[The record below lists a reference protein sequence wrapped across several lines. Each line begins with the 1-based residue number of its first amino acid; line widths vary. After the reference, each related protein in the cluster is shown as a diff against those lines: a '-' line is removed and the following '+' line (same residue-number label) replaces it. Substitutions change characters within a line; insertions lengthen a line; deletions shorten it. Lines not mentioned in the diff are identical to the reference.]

1 MEKQLEQP
9 YQRPGNRGR
18 TFIPA
23 TVFSFGLLLACSTLS
38 ASPHQQSL
46 KVTAAADFDSNAEML
61 ETDEKAVWRA
71 IFTPDYKF
79 RWVQAENEL
88 LAQARLNIE
97 RSSDTQL
104 SVDRED
110 PLLSLQWTAADPKGE
125 LRLEGS
131 FEESSTRVSEF
142 EDTGQVFT
150 DDTRTEWALD
160 AGWDRSLTVR
170 TQLGFSAGYSDV
182 SYDGDSFTD
191 FVLVNTALQ
200 LTYLASERSTPY
212 IQLTASRYE
221 PDDPKKPERPKEDVS
236 KRYGLTAGVS
246 WQLNSIVET
255 EIHVGASQIDKD
267 NRTTDPVGGASLKFT
282 GERLRTR
289 LEYKRSVAASGSGG
303 FIKADNA
310 RGSVSYAYSAV
321 TNFGSSVSWR
331 KNLDPDPVFGNEN
344 GDENENENTT
354 AELWADRKL
363 AERWY
368 VRASWQFKQQ
378 KSEFDSEAHIVNVSM
393 RYDLPEF

>member
-1 MEKQLEQP
+1 MEKQLQLP
-9 YQRPGNRGR
+9 R

-38 ASPHQQSL
+38 ASPYQQSL
-46 KVTAAADFDSNAEML
+46 KVTAAADVDSNPEML
-61 ETDEKAVWRA
+61 ETDEKTVWRA
-71 IFTPDYKF
+71 IFTPEYQF

-104 SVDRED
+104 SGDRED

-125 LRLEGS
+125 LRLKGS
-131 FEESSTRVSEF
+131 FEERSTRVSEF

-150 DDTRTEWALD
+150 DNTKTEWALD
-160 AGWDRSLTVR
+160 AGWDRSLTAR

-191 FVLVNTALQ
+191 FVLANTALQ
-200 LTYLASERSTPY
+200 VTYLASETSTPY

-236 KRYGLTAGVS
+236 KNYGLTAGVS
-246 WQLNSIVET
+246 WRLNSIVET
-255 EIHVGASQIDKD
+255 EIHVGASLIDRD
-267 NRTTDPVGGASLKFT
+267 NISTSDPVGGASLKFT
-282 GERLRTR
+282 GERLSASLGYERVVT
-289 LEYKRSVAASGSGG
+289 ASGSGG
-303 FIKADNA
+303 FIKADTA
-310 RGSVSYAYSAV
+310 QGSVSYAYSLV
-321 TNFGSSVSWR
+321 TNFGGSVSWR
-331 KNLDPDPVFGNEN
+331 KNLDTDQLSGNDN
-344 GDENENENTT
+344 GKKNENTT
-354 AELWADRKL
+354 VDLWADRKL
-363 AERWY
+363 AELWY
-368 VRASWQFKQQ
+368 VRASWQFRQQ
-378 KSEFDSEAHIVNVSM
+378 KSAFDSEAHIVKVSL

>member
-1 MEKQLEQP
+1 
-9 YQRPGNRGR
+9 
-18 TFIPA
+18 
-23 TVFSFGLLLACSTLS
+23 
-38 ASPHQQSL
+38 
-46 KVTAAADFDSNAEML
+46 ML
-61 ETDEKAVWRA
+61 ETDEESVSRA
-71 IFTPDYKF
+71 IFTPNYEL

-104 SVDRED
+104 SGDRED
-110 PLLSLQWTAADPKGE
+110 PLLSLQWTSANPKGE

-160 AGWDRSLTVR
+160 AGWDRSLTAR

-191 FVLVNTALQ
+191 FVLVDTALK
-200 LTYLASERSTPY
+200 LTYLASETSTPY

-221 PDDPKKPERPKEDVS
+221 PDEPKKPERPKEDVS
-236 KRYGLTAGVS
+236 KNYGLTAGVS

-255 EIHVGASQIDKD
+255 EIHVGAAQVDKD
-267 NRTTDPVGGASLKFT
+267 NISTSDPVGGASLKFA
-282 GERLRTR
+282 GERLSASLGYERVVT
-289 LEYKRSVAASGSGG
+289 ASGSGG
-303 FIKADNA
+303 FIGADNA
-310 RGSVSYAYSAV
+310 RGSVSYAYSIV
-321 TNFGSSVSWR
+321 TNFGGSVSWR
-331 KNLDPDPVFGNEN
+331 KNLDTDQFSGNDN
-344 GDENENENTT
+344 GKKNENTT
-354 AELWADRKL
+354 VQLWADRKL

-378 KSEFDSEAHIVNVSM
+378 KSAFDSEAHIVKASL